1 MKNGILIL
9 ALCISFPG
17 ILNATHIVGGEMNY
31 TCLGND
37 QYEIT
42 LTIFRDCFY
51 GDPNAW
57 FDDPAAIG
65 VFDENNQLLQNI
77 LVPLLNNDT
86 LNPVLSSECLVVPP
100 DVCVHTT
107 TYRTT
112 IELPPISG
120 GYQLAYQRCCRNQTI
135 ANIIDP
141 LGTGAT
147 YGVTISER
155 ALMECNSNAKFQQW
169 PPLYICVNE
178 PIFFDQSAVDI
189 DGDSIVYRLC
199 TPLQGATPNVPI
211 PQPPNPPPYETV
223 VWNDPPYNE
232 NNMLNG
238 FAGDPPL
245 QINSETGLLTGL
257 PNTVGQFVV
266 GICIEEYRNG
276 ELISTTRRDFQYNV
290 GVCGVSNAAF
300 FAPEIQCGSLT
311 IDFDNQSLGAENYIW
326 QFGDPTNPDFTST
339 LENPSYTYP
348 DTGIYTVTLITEPG
362 AVCTDTFTREV
373 YLQYA
378 SLSAAFDFEIVSCTD
393 SLTIQVT
400 DLSTDTLFDIAT
412 WEWTFSPFGL
422 TSNDPSPVFNI
433 TSGDVAAVL
442 SLVVTAE
449 NGCKDSLT
457 ESFFIDY
464 IQEELSFDTVVICQG
479 DSVFLNNNFDESY
492 TYEWSPGDG
501 LNDIN
506 SPNPSA
512 KPLETTTYFVTITDD
527 QGCSLRL
534 DATVQVIPPYPLQ
547 TPADTTIC
555 APELTVSTPIA
566 DGVSVLWALDESFNV
581 IISNADTAVVAP
593 DGPTTYYLMVTDTN
607 NCSVS
612 TSFTIDGRA
621 VNIRTVPDSIICLGE
636 TNVLGA
642 FNLDPLDTLSFS
654 WQPVG
659 QIVSDPTNSAIL
671 IKPTQTGPINY
682 IVTAENQFGCMGF
695 DSTIVTVID
704 TASQMDFTTVVQCSG
719 YSVQFSSTSV
729 NAPFFR
735 WYFGDP
741 SNPGVFGEGP
751 MTEYE
756 YPGPGT
762 YDLLITYGPEI
773 RCPDTLIQQIVV
785 GEPQIFPAFNWQ
797 LLSCGDS
804 AVIQLTD
811 QSQNLQSTITNW
823 QWELEGEVFSD
834 QQNPILVLA
843 ESGAYEVSLIIF
855 SEDGCEDVFTDIVE
869 VDLIDLSLPDSILIC
884 LGDSLQLNPGG
895 DTDLQYEW
903 GPAVFFEDVNAVNP
917 IISPSENV
925 AITLHIIDA
934 ETGCEANRNL
944 WVEVQPLFAY
954 ELPIDTLNCTLSSM
968 LSVTSEA
975 DLQYLWA
982 KDPGFVDI
990 VGQDSTVSVAF
1001 SGQQTFYLRMTDGVG
1016 CITEDSLTLIN
1027 GGFSLN
1033 VPPVTICLGD
1043 TATLIA
1049 QDDFSEPLIYNWT
1062 SSAEILSDPTL
1073 SQILISPQ
1081 ENTNYNLIAQNQ
1093 YGCEASAMTSVTVRA
1108 SGPAIVLSAEPDTI
1122 FIGESSQL
1130 TVTQDIDFNYQ
1141 WSPAVT
1147 LSNPTIFNPV
1157 ATPQETTEYQVV
1169 VTQENGCEVLGLVTI
1184 TVLNP
1189 NCTEPYVYI
1198 PNGFTPNGDGLN
1210 DELEVFGNS
1219 IDELYLAIYNR
1230 WGQKV
1235 FEANS
1240 QAEKWDGTFNGKA
1253 LPPDVFGY
1261 YLRVK
1266 CFNGEVFFKKGN
1278 ITIVK

>member
-9 ALCISFPG
+9 ALCISLPG
-17 ILNATHIVGGEMNY
+17 MIKATHIVGGEMNY

-77 LVPLLNNDT
+77 LVPLMNNDT

-112 IELPPISG
+112 IELPPITG

-178 PIFFDQSAVDI
+178 PIFFDQSAIDI

-238 FAGDPPL
+238 APGDPPL
-245 QINSETGLLTGL
+245 QIDSETGLLTGL

-266 GICIEEYRNG
+266 GICIEEYRDG

-290 GVCGVSNAAF
+290 GICGVSNAAF
-300 FAPEIQCGSLT
+300 FAPDIQCGSLT
-311 IDFDNQSLGAENYIW
+311 VEFENQSLGAENFLW
-326 QFGDPTNPDFTST
+326 QFGDPTNPDLTST
-339 LENPSYTYP
+339 LENPAYTYP
-348 DTGIYTVTLITEPG
+348 DTGLYTVTLITEPG
-362 AVCTDTFTREV
+362 AVCTDTFTQDI

-378 SLSAAFDFEIVSCTD
+378 SLDAAFDFEIVSCTD
-393 SLTIQVT
+393 SLTLQVT
-400 DLSTDTLFDIAT
+400 DLSTDSLFDIAT
-412 WEWTFSPFGL
+412 WDWTLSPYGL
-422 TSNDPSPVFNI
+422 TSNNPSPTFVI
-433 TSGDVAAVL
+433 TSGDVNAVL

-449 NGCKDSLT
+449 NGCQDSLS
-457 ESFFIDY
+457 ESFFIEY
-464 IQEELSFDTVVICQG
+464 IQEALSFDSISICQG
-479 DSVFLNNNFDESY
+479 DSVFLNNSFNESY
-492 TYEWSPGDG
+492 TYQWSPGMG
-501 LNDIN
+501 LSDVN

-512 KPLETTTYFVTITDD
+512 KPMETTTYFVTITDD
-527 QGCSLRL
+527 QGCSLSL
-534 DATVQVIPPYPLQ
+534 NTTVEVIPPYPLQ
-547 TPADTTIC
+547 VPPDTTIC
-555 APELTVSTPIA
+555 APELTVYTNNSEGINF
-566 DGVSVLWALDESFNV
+566 LWALDENFTQ
-581 IISNADTAVVAP
+581 IISTADSATVAP
-593 DGPTTYYLMVTDTN
+593 NGPTTYYLMATDEN

-612 TSFTIDGRA
+612 TSFVIEGQAANVRTI
-621 VNIRTVPDSIICLGE
+621 PDTILCLGE
-636 TNVLGA
+636 TTVLGA
-642 FNLDPLDTLSFS
+642 FNLDPLDTLTYS

-659 QIVSDPTNSAIL
+659 QIVSDPTNSAVL
-671 IKPTQTGPINY
+671 ITPNQTGPIPY
-682 IVTAENQFGCMGF
+682 VVTVENQFGCIAM
-695 DSTIVTVID
+695 DSTLVTVID
-704 TASQMDFTTVVQCSG
+704 TADQMEFTMVQQCSG
-719 YSVQFSSTSV
+719 YSVQFSSSSV
-729 NAPFFR
+729 NAPFFQ

-741 SNPGVFGEGP
+741 DNPGAVGEGAEV
-751 MTEYE
+751 EYE

-762 YDLLITYGPEI
+762 YDLVITYGPEI
-773 RCPDTLIQQIVV
+773 RCPDTLTQTVTV
-785 GEPQIFPAFNWQ
+785 GDPQIFPAFDWEVV
-797 LLSCGDS
+797 SCGDS

-811 QSQNLQSTITNW
+811 QSQNGQSAITGW
-823 QWELEGEVFSD
+823 QWTLDGAPLSNE
-834 QQNPILVLA
+834 QNPLLHLT
-843 ESGAYEVSLIIF
+843 ESGSYEVSLTIL
-855 SEDGCEDVFTDIVE
+855 SDDGCEDMTTDLVE
-869 VDLIDLSLPDSILIC
+869 VALIDLPLPDSILLC
-884 LGDSLQLNPGG
+884 VGDSLQLNEGG
-895 DTDLQYEW
+895 DPGLQYLW
-903 GPAVFFEDVNAVNP
+903 GPSGLFLDVNAV
-917 IISPSENV
+917 SPVIYPDESTN
-925 AITLHIIDA
+925 ITVQIIDPT
-934 ETGCEANRNL
+934 TGCEANRDL
-944 WVEVQPLFAY
+944 LVEVQPLFQY
-954 ELPIDTLNCTLSSM
+954 ELPPDTVNCAQSSQ
-968 LSVTSEA
+968 LQVSSPS
-975 DLQYLWA
+975 DLQYLWGE
-982 KDPGFVDI
+982 DPDFVNV
-990 VGQDSTVSVAF
+990 VGMDSLVTVAF
-1001 SGQQTFYLRMTDGVG
+1001 SGERTYYLRMTDAFG
-1016 CITEDSLTLIN
+1016 CTIEDSLTVIN

-1033 VPPVTICLGD
+1033 VPSASICLGD

-1049 QDDFSEPLIYNWT
+1049 QDDFNGPLTYTWN
-1062 SSAEILSDPTL
+1062 SAATILSDPGL
-1073 SQILISPQ
+1073 AQILVSP
-1081 ENTNYNLIAQNQ
+1081 EGNALYNLLASNQ
-1093 YGCEASAMTSVTVRA
+1093 YGCQAVASASVNVL
-1108 SGPAIVLSAEPDTI
+1108 SGGMPIVVSAEPDTI

-1130 TVTQDIDFNYQ
+1130 MVTDDIGYTFQWFPEATLNNPNIFNPLANPEETTDYTVLVTQD
-1141 WSPAVT
+1141 
-1147 LSNPTIFNPV
+1147 
-1157 ATPQETTEYQVV
+1157 
-1169 VTQENGCEVLGLVTI
+1169 NGCEVLGLVTI

-1189 NCTEPYVYI
+1189 SCIEPYVYI

-1210 DELEVFGNS
+1210 DELEVYGNS
-1219 IDELYLAIYNR
+1219 IDEMYLAIYNR
-1230 WGQKV
+1230 WGQKI

-1240 QAEKWDGTFNGKA
+1240 QSEKWDGTFNGKP

-1261 YLRVK
+1261 YLQVR
-1266 CFNGEVFFKKGN
+1266 CLNGEEFFKKGN